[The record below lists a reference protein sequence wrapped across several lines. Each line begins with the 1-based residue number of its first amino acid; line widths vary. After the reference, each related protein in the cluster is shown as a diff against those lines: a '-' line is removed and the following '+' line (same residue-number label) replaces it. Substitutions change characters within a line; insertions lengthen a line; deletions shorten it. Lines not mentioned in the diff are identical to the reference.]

1 MEKETYSF
9 SSFLRVIKN
18 NNRVILANTDNGEW
32 IKISLECYSIL
43 EKIINSN
50 MDIKKIENI
59 FWDSEDKIYFE
70 NMIEIMRK
78 KAILYDTNNIPCN
91 KCNELEI
98 VTFSV
103 TKKCNLCC
111 LHCAYDAATQKD
123 VVEDLPFSKIKVI
136 CDELISCN
144 TKKIVITGGEP
155 LLRTDIIE
163 ILEYIKKNSNA
174 EIILMTNATL
184 ITEDLADKLTK
195 LIDSID
201 ISMDGVNEQTCSL
214 IRGKGVFDKVVNSI
228 NILQKRNFVDIRL
241 SMVKTKENIKYIE
254 EFEELCEKL
263 RVKPVLRGFAAE
275 GRGEK
280 NKYILTDFDKD
291 KHVFDREAVVGQQY
305 AFSCKAACN
314 QFFIDYNGDMYP
326 CPILIK
332 EEYKI
337 DNIFKVKSVFEL
349 INLKDNK
356 IYSKLESITPYNHH
370 KCKGCNVNIFCW
382 TCYERIELFSR
393 YPEKFEERCNYR
405 LKELSD
411 VIWKE

>member
-1 MEKETYSF
+1 MDKETYCF
-9 SSFLRVIKN
+9 SSFLKVIKN

-32 IKISLECYSIL
+32 IKISLECYDIL
-43 EKIINSN
+43 ENIINSS

-59 FWDSEDKIYFE
+59 FFDLEDKMYFE
-70 NMIEIMRK
+70 KMIDIMLKKEI
-78 KAILYDTNNIPCN
+78 LHDTNNIPSN

-103 TKKCNLCC
+103 TKKCNLFC
-111 LHCAYDAATQKD
+111 LHCAYDAAIQKD
-123 VVEDLPFSKIKVI
+123 VVEDLPFSKIKDI
-136 CDELISCN
+136 CDELIVCN

-155 LLRTDIIE
+155 LLRPDIIE
-163 ILEYIKKNSNA
+163 ILDYIKKNSNA
-174 EIILMTNATL
+174 QITLMTNATL
-184 ITEDLADKLTK
+184 ITEELADKLTK
-195 LIDSID
+195 LVDSID
-201 ISMDGVNEQTCSL
+201 ISMDGVSEQTCSV
-214 IRGKGVFDKVVNSI
+214 IRGKGVFAKVINSI
-228 NILQKRNFVDIRL
+228 NILQKRNFKDIRL
-241 SMVKTKENIKYIE
+241 SMVKTKENIKHID
-254 EFEELCEKL
+254 EFQELCKKL
-263 RVKPVLRGFAAE
+263 KVKPVLRGFAAE

-280 NKYILTDFDKD
+280 NRYILTDFDEA
-291 KHVFDREAVVGQQY
+291 KHVFDREAVVGEQY

-337 DNIFKVKSVFEL
+337 ENIFNIESVFEL
-349 INLKDNK
+349 INLRDNK
-356 IYSKLESITPYNHH
+356 IYSKLENTKPYNHH
-370 KCKGCNVNIFCW
+370 KCKGCKVNLFCW

-393 YPEKFEERCNYR
+393 YPEKFEERCSYR